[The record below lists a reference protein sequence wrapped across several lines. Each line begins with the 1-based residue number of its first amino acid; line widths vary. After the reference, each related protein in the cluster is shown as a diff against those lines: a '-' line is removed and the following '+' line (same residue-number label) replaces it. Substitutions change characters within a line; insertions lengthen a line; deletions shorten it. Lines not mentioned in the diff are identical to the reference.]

1 MPGPASI
8 AEPPRPT
15 PASPATTE
23 PRPARVASGDGARR
37 FSPGALAAALVVFVF
52 GFLPV
57 MNWVEGTYHDPM
69 FGLRVTEWVTGTAIV
84 VGLGIVLAM
93 LTRRRA
99 SSAAT
104 HDASRGSPMA
114 ALRAAIERPAFTHWV
129 IPAAALLLYVVVASV
144 VFDRQPLLIDEVVQR
159 MQAAIFAEGRLW
171 LPAPAQP
178 ELTTIQHVVVADGR
192 TYGHFPPGHSAL
204 LAIGL
209 LVGAAWLVVPMCGAL
224 AVALFAR
231 LLVHAEPRPA
241 VRALAVALFA
251 FAPFAMFMN
260 GSQMSHVTVTTFTLL
275 GALGLV
281 AAMSSGSPRPWIAF
295 VGGLGFGAA
304 AAMRPADALMFALPA
319 AVWLLA
325 RALREPRRWTDAL
338 AMGAGVALPLAAM
351 MLVNANTTGHPLQFG
366 YTVLWGPGHGI
377 GFHKAPW
384 GQSHTPA
391 HGVELLNL
399 YYLGFQENFFE
410 SPLPSLVPVIVGLLL
425 ARRLGA
431 ADRYLLVG
439 AGLLTVLYWAYWGEG
454 FFLGP
459 RFFYPLAPVV
469 ALWAARAPFSVRERV
484 GDGMTSRAFAWSLV
498 AAALV
503 AVGYGIPAR
512 WARYSRGFQAERWDI
527 AARAREAGV
536 SNAIVVVRDGW
547 DAQLQARLWALDVPH
562 PETELIHSHVDA
574 CRLELAVTSL
584 ERSGVRG
591 DAAKQALWPLLTD
604 SARVRGAFVATSAQ
618 VYLDSASVA
627 SYPPRCAERLATTRA
642 GITPFTPAILAHGRD
657 GNLYAR
663 DLRER
668 TLPLLEANPARPVWL
683 LAPAGPG
690 GGEKPA
696 LRRVSRDSLVRA
708 WSGAE
713 SGS

>member
-8 AEPPRPT
+8 AEPPRRAPVSSPT
-15 PASPATTE
+15 AAVTGTTLAAE
-23 PRPARVASGDGARR
+23 PR
-37 FSPGALAAALVVFVF
+37 FSPGALVAALVVIVF

-57 MNWVEGTYHDPM
+57 MNWVDGSYHDPM
-69 FGLRVTEWVTGTAIV
+69 FGLRVTEWVTGSAIAA
-84 VGLGIVLAM
+84 GLGVVLAM
-93 LTRRRA
+93 LVRRRP

-104 HDASRGSPMA
+104 GDVPRGARTS
-114 ALRAAIERPAFTHWV
+114 ALRAAIERPAFAQWV
-129 IPAAALLLYVVVASV
+129 IPAAALLLYVIVAIA

-204 LAIGL
+204 LALGL
-209 LVGAAWLVVPMCGAL
+209 LVGAAWMVVPVCGAL
-224 AVALFAR
+224 AVGLFAR
-231 LLVHAEPRPA
+231 LLVHVEPRPA

-251 FAPFAMFMN
+251 FAPFVMFMN
-260 GSQMSHVTVTTFTLL
+260 GSQMNHVTVTTFTLL

-281 AAMSSGSPRPWIAF
+281 AAMSSDRPRPWVAF
-295 VGGLGFGAA
+295 AGGLGFGAA

-319 AVWLLA
+319 AVWLVA
-325 RALREPRRWTDAL
+325 RALRQPRRWADAF

-351 MLVNANTTGHPLQFG
+351 MWVNANTTGHPLQFG

-377 GFHKAPW
+377 GFHEAPW

-410 SPLPSLVPVIVGLLL
+410 SPLPSLVPLVVALLL

-431 ADRYLLVG
+431 GDRYLLAG
-439 AGLLTVLYWAYWGEG
+439 AGLLSVLYWAYWGEG

-469 ALWAARAPFSVRERV
+469 AIWTARAPFSVRERF
-484 GDGMTSRAFAWSLV
+484 GDGMPSRAFAWSLV

-536 SNAIVVVRDGW
+536 ANAIVVVRDGW
-547 DAQLQARLWALDVPH
+547 DAQLQARLWALEVPH
-562 PETELIHSHVDA
+562 PETDLIHSRVDA

-584 ERSGVRG
+584 ERSGVRR
-591 DAAKQALWPLLTD
+591 DAATQALWPLLAD
-604 SARVRGAFVATSAQ
+604 SSRVRGAFVATSAQ
-618 VYLDSASVA
+618 VYMDTAAVA

-642 GITPFTPAILAHGRD
+642 GITPFTPAILAHGRE

-668 TLPLLEANPARPVWL
+668 TLPLLAAHPARPVWL

-690 GGEKPA
+690 GGEQPR
-696 LRRVSRDSLVRA
+696 LRRVSRDSLVRE
-708 WSGAE
+708 WSGTH
-713 SGS
+713 

>member
-8 AEPPRPT
+8 AEPPRPA
-15 PASPATTE
+15 PASSLPGQ
-23 PRPARVASGDGARR
+23 PGPARSPGDIDLPR
-37 FSPGALAAALVVFVF
+37 FSPGAVAAALVLFVF

-57 MNWVEGTYHDPM
+57 MNWVDGSYHDPL
-69 FGLRVTEWVTGTAIV
+69 FGLRLTEWGTGTAIAA
-84 VGLGIVLAM
+84 GLGVVLAM
-93 LTRRRA
+93 LTRGRA
-99 SSAAT
+99 STAAT
-104 HDASRGSPMA
+104 LDPPRGA
-114 ALRAAIERPAFTHWV
+114 RADALRAAIARPAFAEWV
-129 IPAAALLLYVVVASV
+129 IPAAALLLYVVVSSV

-159 MQAAIFAEGRLW
+159 MQAAIFADGRLW

-178 ELTTIQHVVVADGR
+178 ELTTIQHVVVAGGR

-209 LVGAAWLVVPMCGAL
+209 LVGAAWLVVPVCGAL

-231 LLVHAEPRPA
+231 ILVHAEPRPA
-241 VRALAVALFA
+241 ARALAVALFA
-251 FAPFAMFMN
+251 FAPFVMFMN
-260 GSQMSHVTVTTFTLL
+260 GSQMNHVTVTTFTLL

-281 AAMSSGSPRPWIAF
+281 AAMSSDRPRPRVAF
-295 VGGLGFGAA
+295 VGGLGFGIAA
-304 AAMRPADALMFALPA
+304 SMRPADALMFAAPA

-338 AMGAGVALPLAAM
+338 AMGAGVALPVAAM
-351 MLVNANTTGHPLQFG
+351 MWVNANTTGHPLQFG

-431 ADRYLLVG
+431 ADRYLLVS

-469 ALWAARAPFSVRERV
+469 ALWAARAPFSVRERL
-484 GDGMTSRAFAWSLV
+484 GDGMVSRAFAWSLV

-527 AARAREAGV
+527 TSRAREAGV
-536 SNAIVVVRDGW
+536 SNAIVIVRDGW

-584 ERSGVRG
+584 ERSGMRG
-591 DAAKQALWPLLTD
+591 AAAKKALWPLLVD
-604 SARVRGAFVATSAQ
+604 SSRVRGAFVATSAQ
-618 VYLDSASVA
+618 VYMDTAAVG
-627 SYPPRCAERLATTRA
+627 SYPPRCAERLANTRA
-642 GITPFTPAILAHGRD
+642 GITPFTPAVLAHGRD

-690 GGEKPA
+690 GGQKPA
-696 LRRVSRDSLVRA
+696 LRRVSRDSLVQA
-708 WSGAE
+708 WTEVE
-713 SGS
+713 SGR